1 MDSTDTEKKEKE
13 VARQIKW
20 EEFALI
26 IEEHFHGIDRHQR
39 QNVPKKTPNTLN
51 NPPKTSCFPTTGPGP
66 SGEDMGLAVR
76 SAQLRSLSEGAEV
89 GF

>member
-39 QNVPKKTPNTLN
+39 QNVPKKTPNTSN
-51 NPPKTSCFPTTGPGP
+51 
-66 SGEDMGLAVR
+66 
-76 SAQLRSLSEGAEV
+76 V
-89 GF
+89 GI